1 MNTQKC
7 WALTQGEFSDYRVLA
22 VFSDEETARSQMS
35 RWGADHVEELPFN
48 CTIPQPPANM
58 FAHCAVRN
66 KKTMDI
72 VISKYRPCDWE
83 VVTRGD
89 EVYVFSGLVE
99 TYETY
104 MYARD
109 EDHAMKIAAERFALY
124 DAKEA
129 GIAC

>member
-7 WALTQGEFSDYRVLA
+7 WALTQGMYSDYRVLA
-22 VFSDEETARSQMS
+22 VFSDEETARSQMN
-35 RWGADHVEELPFN
+35 RWDADDVEELPFN
-48 CTIPQPPANM
+48 CTIPEPPANM

-66 KKTMDI
+66 QKRMVI
-72 VISKYRPCDWE
+72 IISKYRPCDYE
-83 VVTRGD
+83 VAERGD
-89 EVYVFSGLVE
+89 KVYYNTHTF
-99 TYETY
+99 TAETY